1 MGIGAKAV
9 LQPWVVAH
17 ACPAPRAAGANSFRV
32 IQNLELNPT

>member
-17 ACPAPRAAGANSFRV
+17 APCAAGANSFRV
-32 IQNLELNPT
+32 IQNLELNPA